1 MFCHLYFAICSA
13 VASALVLYLKE
24 DPLRLFH
31 DSNAGTYI
39 WTQLILGVVFLA
51 YFALQCLALCQAK
64 VLDLW
69 CARSG
74 AGFIFMCVHVSTYR
88 HLTPCMPA
96 AMHPPPDTIP

>member
-69 CARSG
+69 CVCCLRFAWLGLAWLAS
-74 AGFIFMCVHVSTYR
+74 IFMCMSVYLH
-88 HLTPCMPA
+88 TPF
-96 AMHPPPDTIP
+96 